1 MGRSTDKLVG
11 LGTGVKLAPPYAC
24 LAMGVFE
31 DLVFNSQH
39 AMLHFI
45 SFWKRF
51 IDDIFLLFKGS
62 KEDCENLVKWLNSIM
77 PGIIQ
82 LKCNYSTES
91 LEFLDLRIMLK
102 NGRLETEIYVKPTNL
117 QLFLEY
123 DSNHPTHCKNAIVYG
138 EALRVLERCSEPGS
152 AEPHLERLKEKFIAR
167 KYPVDLV
174 EQQFLKARKQD
185 REQLIFNQRR
195 PATDDKKI
203 RLIFTHNRGN
213 PPLHRWIRDSKKFF
227 VSPRGKEFAK
237 NFQIA
242 FKQPKN
248 LRKMVAGC
256 KPKQGGEGGPNTPQQ
271 NGSSKCNNCH
281 ACSVVENAKKFQSTN
296 TQRIYPIRQKMD
308 CDSSYLIY
316 LATCKKCKGQ
326 YVGKSQTKFKTRHS
340 NHKQEIKHGTDGL
353 GHHYGPKGR
362 CTYEHISFTLIEKVV
377 EGDKVML
384 AKREQ
389 FWQHQLRAFSE
400 NGGNAHCIRKDII

>member
-1 MGRSTDKLVG
+1 
-11 LGTGVKLAPPYAC
+11 
-24 LAMGVFE
+24 MGVFE

-62 KEDCENLVKWLNSIM
+62 KEDCENLVMWLNSIM

-195 PATDDKKI
+195 PATDDKKF

-213 PPLHRWIRDSKKFF
+213 PPLHRWIRDSKKFLYLLGAR
-227 VSPRGKEFAK
+227 S
-237 NFQIA
+237 
-242 FKQPKN
+242 
-248 LRKMVAGC
+248 L
-256 KPKQGGEGGPNTPQQ
+256 
-271 NGSSKCNNCH
+271 
-281 ACSVVENAKKFQSTN
+281 
-296 TQRIYPIRQKMD
+296 QRISK
-308 CDSSYLIY
+308 
-316 LATCKKCKGQ
+316 
-326 YVGKSQTKFKTRHS
+326 
-340 NHKQEIKHGTDGL
+340 
-353 GHHYGPKGR
+353 
-362 CTYEHISFTLIEKVV
+362 
-377 EGDKVML
+377 
-384 AKREQ
+384 
-389 FWQHQLRAFSE
+389 
-400 NGGNAHCIRKDII
+400 